1 MRGAAAGAGGFAAGA
16 VASGCAGALN
26 GLAAWPPPGRSA
38 AEASGLL
45 GAGASA
51 ARPSLSR
58 ASAAAP
64 WSSGRRRVEAAAR
77 TSSAGTRASPST
89 KASRPVRSTVTA
101 VALSTLA

>member
-1 MRGAAAGAGGFAAGA
+1 M
-16 VASGCAGALN
+16 
-26 GLAAWPPPGRSA
+26 
-38 AEASGLL
+38 L

-51 ARPSLSR
+51 ARQSLSR